1 MNSMPLFQ
9 PPRRPVSRPP
19 LRPFRPVVPRPS
31 MAERLLALSLAR
43 MTPDQRVAF
52 EERVAICIHDGGL
65 PEAEALRVAAK
76 EHAR

>member
-1 MNSMPLFQ
+1 
-9 PPRRPVSRPP
+9 
-19 LRPFRPVVPRPS
+19 